1 MCGFLISPLPD
12 PAVDE
17 RIRLRGPD
25 RTRFFEYCGYTVYH
39 CLLDVNQCAIEQPL
53 DLGDK
58 VIVFN
63 GQIYSIS
70 ASEGQE
76 GAEIQPHGGD
86 DSALLADVFRPLSTD
101 TEIREGFDRLNG
113 EFSIAIICEDGRLF
127 FGKDTFGTKPL
138 SYGLTDSGRA
148 VAASYAESIASL
160 GKGTFRLLT
169 LQEVGAGQL
178 VRILDGEMSEE
189 SIGHTFDFA
198 SAGTGTYDDWLS
210 AFQNSLKKRALT
222 RGRLPFVPMSSGLDS
237 GLIVAEMLN
246 MGLDF
251 YAFVAPYAED
261 KLVLEARLDILRSKS
276 VALEIVE
283 PSAAEVQD
291 VVSHLEL
298 LFPSYRV
305 ALDNGEPENYPDP
318 KLTAITGVIALG
330 AIFQRARSRG
340 LLTQITGQGADEIYT
355 DYSSGSMR
363 MSSLKGNWSL
373 SAQEWPNF
381 RNGWQAVFLSTSER
395 IAGAYSIESRYPFLE
410 ASSAQAFLGLSHS
423 DRYRRLKEPIVRR
436 LEDLGFPFHE
446 SKQGFVGFDSRIIEE
461 N

>member
-1 MCGFLISPLPD
+1 MCGFLISPLPN

-58 VIVFN
+58 VVVFN

-70 ASEGQE
+70 AFEGPE
-76 GAEIQPHGGD
+76 GAEIHPHRGD
-86 DSALLADVFRPLSTD
+86 DAALLADVFRPLSTD
-101 TEIREGFDRLNG
+101 AEIREGFDRING

-127 FGKDTFGTKPL
+127 IGKDTFGTKPL
-138 SYGLTDSGRA
+138 AYGLTDDGRA
-148 VAASYAESIASL
+148 VAASYREAIATL
-160 GKGTFRLLT
+160 VKGAVALIG
-169 LQEVGAGQL
+169 LQEVDAGEL
-178 VRILDGEMSEE
+178 VRIRDGEISQE
-189 SIGHTFDFA
+189 SIGFSFDFA
-198 SAGTGTYDDWLS
+198 SAGTGAYEEWLS
-210 AFQNSLKKRALT
+210 AFQNSLKIRALT

-251 YAFVAPYAED
+251 CTFVAPYAED
-261 KLVLEARLDILRSKS
+261 ELVLDARLDVLRNNG
-276 VALEIVE
+276 VAVEIVE
-283 PSAAEVQD
+283 PSKTEVQD
-291 VVSHLEL
+291 IVSHLEL
-298 LFPSYRV
+298 LFPSHRV

-318 KLTAITGVIALG
+318 KLTSISGLIALG
-330 AIFQRARSRG
+330 AIFRRARTLG

-363 MSSLKGNWSL
+363 MSSLKADWSR
-373 SAQEWPNF
+373 STQEWPNF
-381 RNGWQAVFLSTSER
+381 RNGWQAVFLQTSER
-395 IAGAYSIESRYPFLE
+395 IAGAFSIESRYPFLE
-410 ASSAQAFLGLSHS
+410 ANSAQAFLRLSLD
-423 DRYRRLKEPIVRR
+423 DRYRRLKEPIIRR

-446 SKQGFVGFDSRIIEE
+446 VKQGFVGFDSRIVEE